1 MSKVSKKSRQNG
13 SCECGKDC
21 AGVTRLGH
29 FAVSCARAAC
39 TGKISAAV
47 GYAFVAFAAVTAGS
61 ATVLAAYS
69 HGLSEQLLAYGSVSP
84 GRVLGTYVDVNAH
97 YMVSNASLRLR
108 VGERYYSAVAGRW
121 EVEVAWR
128 RTLERQG
135 SVYITNIARTET
147 PLSVPTADRQDT
159 VTVQLRPSTR
169 YRVEF
174 FKQPNR
180 EGGLLA
186 RKFFTTSPRPAANQ
200 SDTGTGTTGGT
211 TQGSVSLRYLRV
223 QTTVSRSWVA
233 WREIE
238 VYDQAGAKLT
248 PAGATA
254 SATWRNYPGNAAE
267 HAASFAID
275 GNPATVWNA
284 GETAPNCNWFG
295 VGYYD
300 RIGCGI
306 GGQSAWI
313 DVDLGSVKQVTKVRL
328 LTENSPSPA
337 AATHRLLAK
346 GSSGDF
352 QQIYEFTGNIRSST
366 WLEFLA
372 QNRGQT
378 QTVSGS

>member
-1 MSKVSKKSRQNG
+1 MPKGLRKRYQKG

-29 FAVSCARAAC
+29 FTVSCAKAAC
-39 TGKISAAV
+39 TGKISAWV
-47 GYAFVAFAAVTAGS
+47 GYAFVAFAAITMGS
-61 ATVLAAYS
+61 ATMLAAYS
-69 HGLSEQLLAYGSVSP
+69 HGVDEQLSAYASAKS
-84 GRVLGTYVDVNAH
+84 GRVLGTYVDTNAH
-97 YMVSNASLRLR
+97 YMVRNQSLRLR
-108 VGERYYSAVAGRW
+108 VGERQYSAAAGRW
-121 EVEVAWR
+121 EMEVAWQ

-135 SVYITNIARTET
+135 SVYITNIGRTET
-147 PLSVPTADRQDT
+147 PLSVATADRQDT
-159 VTVQLRPSTR
+159 VTAQLRPSTR
-169 YRVEF
+169 YRIEF
-174 FKQPNR
+174 FKQSNR
-180 EGGLLA
+180 QGGLLA
-186 RKFFTTSPRPAANQ
+186 RKFFTTSPQPAASQ
-200 SDTGTGTTGGT
+200 ADTAGPGTSQDT
-211 TQGSVSLRYLRV
+211 VSMRYLRV
-223 QTTVSRSWVA
+223 HTTVSRSWVA

-238 VYDQAGAKLT
+238 LYDQAGAKLT
-248 PAGATA
+248 PAGASA

-267 HAASFAID
+267 HAASFATD

-284 GETAPNCNWFG
+284 GETAQNCNWFG

-300 RIGCGI
+300 RVGCGV

-313 DVDLGSVKQVTKVRL
+313 DIDLGSVKQVSKVRL
-328 LTENSPSPA
+328 LTENSPNPA

-372 QNRGQT
+372 GSRGQT